1 MDGRP
6 YFVPLGSNGG
16 EGPSTSSA
24 TQASSLD
31 FTGHT
36 LLLPT
41 VSHASIPQLAVDL
54 LLYHEDLALRR
65 VGRLDVSRNVIP
77 FIGQAEDAAG
87 GLVTAMEVYTNPTL
101 KLTVVQQRSPV
112 LKERKR
118 DFVEQLA
125 EWARTAG
132 FVQCLL
138 LGSIDASLKTDAEL
152 GVDVSPIVHV
162 IASRGDGRLA
172 GAVESSSK
180 SLLPDA
186 TEPVQADNLRS
197 NGGDTAIARSLDIPV
212 LPSSTGLLRRLL
224 LALSRQSTS
233 ASSKSSDTSLS
244 AVAALVYWAEEGDN
258 RPDAHMLANTVLQHV
273 LPVAG
278 SDKAATTGIT
288 KRVGDLTVEE
298 QARANGE
305 SALKEPPSWK
315 GLFGDRRSD
324 VQMYG

>member
-101 KLTVVQQRSPV
+101 NLTVVQQRSPV

-118 DFVEQLA
+118 EFVEHLA

-162 IASRGDGRLA
+162 IASRGDGRLLVA
-172 GAVESSSK
+172 LESSSK
-180 SLLPDA
+180 SLLPDT
-186 TEPVQADNLRS
+186 TEPHRNKGN
-197 NGGDTAIARSLDIPV
+197 NGGDTAVVRSLEIPV

-224 LALSRQSTS
+224 LALSPQTTS
-233 ASSKSSDTSLS
+233 SSAASSNPSLS

-258 RPDAHMLANTVLQHV
+258 RPDAHMLANAVLQHV
-273 LPVAG
+273 LPVIG
-278 SDKAATTGIT
+278 SDQASTTGIT
-288 KRVGDLTVEE
+288 KKVGDLTVEE

-305 SALKEPPSWK
+305 SMLKEPPSWK